1 MTLKQKSAAGTK
13 AQSMSINT
21 IIVAVL
27 ALIVLVVII
36 VIFSGKLRESSTQV
50 GKQQE
55 AFTGNAC
62 EIPGTPRICRDESDC
77 TNRGGSIVNADCD
90 SGACCSV

>member
-1 MTLKQKSAAGTK
+1 MNLKMNRR

-21 IIVAVL
+21 IIIAVL

-36 VIFSGKLRESSTQV
+36 VIFTGKLRESSVQV

-55 AFTGNAC
+55 AFTGTAC
-62 EIPGTPRICRDESDC
+62 EIPGTPRARRDESEC
-77 TNRGGSIVNADCD
+77 VNKGGNMVNADCEFG
-90 SGACCSV
+90 SCCTV

>member
-1 MTLKQKSAAGTK
+1 MKPAHTNTHTK

-21 IIVAVL
+21 IIIAVL

-36 VIFSGKLRESSTQV
+36 VIFTGKLRESSVQV

-55 AFTGNAC
+55 AFTGTAC
-62 EIPGTPRICRDESDC
+62 EIPGTPRVCRDDVDC
-77 TNRGGSIVNADCD
+77 VNRGGSIVNADCD
-90 SGACCSV
+90 SGVCCSV